1 VDVAQSLPLPIP
13 ALVNRRCHGRV
24 HAMISPYSRSPGQT
38 KPVRPP
44 TNLVSP
50 TNLIPPKDKRTG
62 PVNCADPDEPERKRA
77 RAAPS
82 DRIHPVGSGLGLRCL
97 LGARA
102 PSTPNP
108 VQPDRRRGS
117 GQRARCWTE
126 QQHTPDRRDVNH
138 EPWPPCYSRYD
149 IGYIKSQL
157 GRVFAARRSPMAREA
172 QPRLALAWLRFR
184 CHLSLLSDGGRI
196 FVGRP
201 RKYAAVALLPGAV
214 SGYGSPHLA

>member
-1 VDVAQSLPLPIP
+1 
-13 ALVNRRCHGRV
+13 
-24 HAMISPYSRSPGQT
+24 MISPYSRSPGQT
-38 KPVRPP
+38 
-44 TNLVSP
+44 TTVSAP
-50 TNLIPPKDKRTG
+50 RRTSSPGEPHPPKDKRTG
-62 PVNCADPDEPERKRA
+62 PANCADLDEPERKRA

-82 DRIHPVGSGLGLRCL
+82 DRIRPVGSGLGLRCL

-102 PSTPNP
+102 LSTPNS

-138 EPWPPCYSRYD
+138 EPRPPCYSRCD
-149 IGYIKSQL
+149 VGYIKSQL
-157 GRVFAARRSPMAREA
+157 GQVFAARWSPMAQEA
-172 QPRLALAWLRFR
+172 QPGPALARLRLR
-184 CHLSLLSDGGRI
+184 CHLSLLSDEGRI

-201 RKYAAVALLPGAV
+201 RKYAAVALLPGVV